1 MTVFDVITLLG
12 GLAFFLFGMSTMGSG
27 LKGLA
32 GKKMEGILWKLSS
45 SPVKGLLLG
54 LFVTAIIQSSAATT
68 VMVVGFVN
76 AGMMKVAQCITIVLG
91 AQIGTTVTGWLLSLA
106 GTEGA
111 SGLSR
116 VFSASTFVPVLALFG
131 AILHMFAK
139 KRELKHLGSI
149 LLGFSL
155 LMTGMST
162 MSSAMGPLR
171 EDPKFISLLTL
182 FTHPLPALLSGLV
195 LAAIIQSSSAGVGIV
210 QALSVTGILSL
221 HACLPLIMG
230 INIGC
235 CTPVLISMMGAS
247 KNGKRAAAS
256 YISSSIVGV
265 LLICLVYYLFRAFGL
280 FGFMDRAASPITIAM
295 LNTFT
300 RAFSVFCMTPF
311 YRQLEKLCY
320 RLIRYDP
327 AEDADS
333 EYLDKLTD
341 AALRY
346 PATALNLSITAARKM
361 AEIAKAT
368 VADALGLI
376 ETYDKA
382 VVDRVNTRETL
393 LDKYEDKLGDF
404 IMRIMA
410 SDSSSGKDW
419 STEKIL
425 SCISDLERL
434 GDHAQN
440 IAELAVEMQE
450 KKQSFSEEA
459 QEELRNIGSALNR
472 VTDMAVSA
480 FCENDSKVALQVEPL
495 EEVIDIVCDE
505 LKLRHVNR
513 LQNGKCTISVGFVF
527 NDLLTNYER
536 IADHCSNIAIYTLK
550 AENPSY
556 MPHEYSS
563 NAEESTV
570 FTEAFL
576 RYTEEYV
583 SNL

>member
-1 MTVFDVITLLG
+1 
-12 GLAFFLFGMSTMGSG
+12 
-27 LKGLA
+27 
-32 GKKMEGILWKLSS
+32 
-45 SPVKGLLLG
+45 
-54 LFVTAIIQSSAATT
+54 
-68 VMVVGFVN
+68 
-76 AGMMKVAQCITIVLG
+76 
-91 AQIGTTVTGWLLSLA
+91 
-106 GTEGA
+106 
-111 SGLSR
+111 
-116 VFSASTFVPVLALFG
+116 
-131 AILHMFAK
+131 
-139 KRELKHLGSI
+139 
-149 LLGFSL
+149 
-155 LMTGMST
+155 
-162 MSSAMGPLR
+162 
-171 EDPKFISLLTL
+171 
-182 FTHPLPALLSGLV
+182 
-195 LAAIIQSSSAGVGIV
+195 
-210 QALSVTGILSL
+210 
-221 HACLPLIMG
+221 MG

-295 LNTFT
+295 LNTLT